1 MLKKNRVIAGVLI
14 ECGFVFALMALLF
27 VLQLLIMR

>member
-1 MLKKNRVIAGVLI
+1 MLKKNRIVSGILI

-27 VLQLLIMR
+27 LIQMLIMR